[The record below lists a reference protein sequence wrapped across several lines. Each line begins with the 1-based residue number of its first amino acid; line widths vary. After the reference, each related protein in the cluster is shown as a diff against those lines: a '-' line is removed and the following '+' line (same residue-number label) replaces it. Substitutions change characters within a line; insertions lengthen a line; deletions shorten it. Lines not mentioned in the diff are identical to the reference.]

1 VKIGDI
7 GQVNGFIYN
16 WWYYFVLGRISFS
29 NRLFKPLSFFIT
41 VTALFLP
48 PKKPIT
54 MPYNLLKGKRGII
67 TGALDEN
74 SIAWKV
80 AEKAHEEGATFVLT
94 NAPIAMRM
102 GEINKLAEK
111 TGSTIIPA
119 DATSVEELT
128 TLFTQSQE
136 VLGGKID
143 FVLHS
148 IGMSVNIRKKIP
160 YTESNYDY
168 FAKGIDVSAMSLHK
182 MLAVAKKLDAINE
195 WGSVVALTYMA
206 AQRTYPFYT
215 DMADIKAML
224 ESIARSFGY
233 HYGVDKKVRIN
244 TVSQSPT
251 KTTAGTGIKG
261 FGDFFDYANA
271 IAPLGNASAEDCAN
285 YCITLFSD
293 LTRMVTMQNLF
304 HDGGY
309 STTGVSNLIM
319 DKLGVE

>member
-1 VKIGDI
+1 M
-7 GQVNGFIYN
+7 
-16 WWYYFVLGRISFS
+16 
-29 NRLFKPLSFFIT
+29 
-41 VTALFLP
+41 A
-48 PKKPIT
+48 
-54 MPYNLLKGKRGII
+54 YNLLKGKRGII
-67 TGALDEN
+67 TGALDSN

-102 GEINKLAEK
+102 GEIKALAEK
-111 TGSTIIPA
+111 TKSEIVPA
-119 DATSVEELT
+119 DATNVDELT
-128 TLFTQSQE
+128 TLYTKSQE
-136 VLGGKID
+136 ILGGKID

-148 IGMSVNIRKKIP
+148 IGMSVNIRKNIP
-160 YTESNYDY
+160 YTDSNYDY
-168 FAKGIDVSAMSLHK
+168 FMKGIDVSAMSLHK
-182 MLAVAKKLDAINE
+182 MLSVARKLDAINE
-195 WGSVVALTYMA
+195 HGSVVALTYMA

-233 HYGVDKKVRIN
+233 HYGKEKKIRIN

-261 FGDFFDYANA
+261 FDDFYNFADSVS
-271 IAPLGNASAEDCAN
+271 PLGNADAESCAD

-293 LTRMVTMQNLF
+293 LTRMVTMQNLY

-309 STTGVSNLIM
+309 SSTGVSM
-319 DKLGVE
+319 EVMSKFGEDK

>member
-1 VKIGDI
+1 MSK
-7 GQVNGFIYN
+7 
-16 WWYYFVLGRISFS
+16 
-29 NRLFKPLSFFIT
+29 
-41 VTALFLP
+41 
-48 PKKPIT
+48 
-54 MPYNLLKGKRGII
+54 LLEGKRGII
-67 TGALDEN
+67 SGALDQN

-80 AEKAHEEGATFVLT
+80 AEKAHEHGATFVLT

-102 GEINKLAEK
+102 GEINELAAK
-111 TGSTIIPA
+111 TNSQIIPA
-119 DATSVEELT
+119 DATNTDDLKK
-128 TLFTQSQE
+128 LFTEAQE
-136 VLGGKID
+136 ILGGKID

-160 YTESNYDY
+160 YQDLNYD
-168 FAKGIDVSAMSLHK
+168 FFQKGIDVSALSLHK
-182 MLAVAKKLDAINE
+182 MLSVAKNMDAINE

-233 HYGVDKKVRIN
+233 HYGLEKKVRIN

-261 FGDFFDYANA
+261 FGDFFDYADA

-285 YCITLFSD
+285 YCVTLFSD

-309 STTGVSNLIM
+309 SSTGVSDAVLE
-319 DKLGVE
+319 KLGI

>member
-1 VKIGDI
+1 MNLAKGNFRFAPLMYLETSLQYIDKMPQSTYKEIIEKYVEMNIAHPFREG
-7 GQVNGFIYN
+7 NGRSM
-16 WWYYFVLGRISFS
+16 RIWLDLMLKKELQKVIDWNLVDKEDYLSAMERS
-29 NRLFKPLSFFIT
+29 PINDLEISHLLSQALTEQIHDRQLF
-41 VTALFLP
+41 
-48 PKKPIT
+48 
-54 MPYNLLKGKRGII
+54 M
-67 TGALDEN
+67 
-74 SIAWKV
+74 
-80 AEKAHEEGATFVLT
+80 
-94 NAPIAMRM
+94 
-102 GEINKLAEK
+102 
-111 TGSTIIPA
+111 
-119 DATSVEELT
+119 
-128 TLFTQSQE
+128 
-136 VLGGKID
+136 
-143 FVLHS
+143 
-148 IGMSVNIRKKIP
+148 
-160 YTESNYDY
+160 
-168 FAKGIDVSAMSLHK
+168 KGIDVSAMSFHK

-293 LTRMVTMQNLF
+293 LTKMVTMQNLF

-309 STTGVSNLIM
+309 STTGVSNIVM
-319 DKLGVE
+319 EKLGVQD

>member
-1 VKIGDI
+1 MAND
-7 GQVNGFIYN
+7 
-16 WWYYFVLGRISFS
+16 
-29 NRLFKPLSFFIT
+29 
-41 VTALFLP
+41 
-48 PKKPIT
+48 
-54 MPYNLLKGKRGII
+54 LLKGKRGII
-67 TGALDEN
+67 SGALDKN

-80 AEKAHEEGATFVLT
+80 AQKAHEQGATFVLT

-102 GEINKLAEK
+102 GEINALAEETNSK
-111 TGSTIIPA
+111 IIPA
-119 DATSVEELT
+119 DATSVEDLT
-128 TLFTQSQE
+128 NLFSEAQE
-136 VLGGKID
+136 ILGGKID
-143 FVLHS
+143 FVLHA
-148 IGMSVNIRKKIP
+148 IGMSVNIRKNIA
-160 YTESNYDY
+160 YEDSNYDY

-182 MLAVAKKLDAINE
+182 MLAVAKKMDAISE

-233 HYGVDKKVRIN
+233 HYGMDKKVRIN

-261 FGDFFDYANA
+261 FGDFYDYADE
-271 IAPLGNASAEDCAN
+271 ISPLGNASAEDCAN
-285 YCITLFSD
+285 YCVTLFSD

-309 STTGVSNLIM
+309 SSTGVSDKIM
-319 DKLGVE
+319 NRLGE